1 MAEPLISVITP
12 TWRRHDLLLGRCVPS
27 VRLQDYPAVEHVVV
41 SDGPDPDLAARMAAE
56 APDVVFA
63 ELGEHDPGARWGHH
77 ARLHGIGLAA
87 GDLIAY
93 LDDDNEFRP
102 QHLSAVAAAL
112 QADGAGFAYSQAL
125 FHQEG
130 AAWVVGAQPPSYGQ
144 IDTSVIVHR
153 RELLPAATWRD
164 EGQETV
170 DWDLVHRWLQ
180 AGATWA
186 FHQEITVD
194 YHVT

>member
-12 TWRRHDLLLGRCVPS
+12 TWGRHGVLLDRCIPS
-27 VRLQDYPAVEHVVV
+27 VRRQDHPNVEHVVV
-41 SDGPDPDLAARMAAE
+41 SDGPDPDLAARITAE
-56 APDVVFA
+56 APDVTFA
-63 ELGEHDPGARWGHH
+63 ELPEHDPPARWGHW
-77 ARLHGIGLAA
+77 ARLRGIEIAS

-102 QHLSAVAAAL
+102 QHLSAVTAAL
-112 QADGAGFAYSQAL
+112 CERDAGFAYSQAL
-125 FHQEG
+125 FHQEN

-144 IDTSVIVHR
+144 IDTSVILHR
-153 RELLPAATWRD
+153 RELLNKATWRD

-186 FHQEITVD
+186 FCQEITVD
-194 YHVT
+194 YHVS